1 MNIEAFD
8 TKIKSIKDELNS
20 LNNSILSWNE
30 KINKIKELQEK
41 TNNTKEELE
50 KEMSTLSEEEKEKAQ
65 AQLDTLNELISF
77 ELLLYNTAKDNNKPE
92 QSWNWD
98 KKEGFFSKTKDW
110 IWSQR
115 SDIWSKDKRKDE
127 TGKNLLRSAWFIAT
141 WGWAIA
147 LVVGWIKRLV
157 ERRRE
162 KKAAETATQTNPE
175 NPETEVE
182 QENKPWFRKRPFWKV
197 LKRLWIW
204 SAVAWWT
211 YVVWKRLNRRDRL
224 KERRSNR
231 WNKDNTNPD
240 TEVQQEFWKE
250 ELWQLSWFENE
261 CKELIN
267 QANSRRKLA
276 SKNGTD
282 YVDNAKEYRRILNKA
297 LYLQTEALEIYDKI
311 FNSNE
316 SSIQT
321 KNETDNLKNSID
333 SAVRK
338 IYQMKDEVYQ
348 NITDLSALED
358 EYELTEEYK
367 DNESSE
373 KNTENKKD
381 NPKRDNH
388 QPKDNTAPEE
398 KELERIENIDA
409 ENKIWDFIVSKV
421 SGIINKEVE
430 NEKLAPRVSDKTK
443 SEMKNIIDQY
453 LKQHNMFSK
462 QWNQLVFY
470 VDLSFSSVIHDM
482 LNKYVN
488 QCVWPV
494 SSKAKDKIDGLFN
507 QGKLKCEKT
516 DDIINPFKEKTCDIA
531 KRYNVSNISEKT
543 FYTQISKI
551 FSEGS
556 IQIPQGDEILA

>member
-8 TKIKSIKDELNS
+8 NKIQNIKDELNS
-20 LNNSILSWNE
+20 LSSSVLSANE
-30 KINKIKELQEK
+30 RIDKIKEIQEK
-41 TNNTKEELE
+41 TKQTKEELE
-50 KEMSTLSEEEKEKAQ
+50 NEMNNLTDEEKEKAETH
-65 AQLDTLNELISF
+65 LNTLNELISF
-77 ELLLYNTAKDNNKPE
+77 ELALYTTATTTNTQTE
-92 QSWNWD
+92 QAPWDWN
-98 KKEGFFSKTKDW
+98 KKEGFFNKAKDW
-110 IWSQR
+110 IWDQWKKLTVKEER
-115 SDIWSKDKRKDE
+115 EKESKWATAIRA
-127 TGKNLLRSAWFIAT
+127 LWFIAT
-141 WGWAIA
+141 WGWAITLA
-147 LVVGWIKRLV
+147 YKWIKSLIEKRK
-157 ERRRE
+157 E
-162 KKAAETATQTNPE
+162 KKEAKKAQEW
-175 NPETEVE
+175 
-182 QENKPWFRKRPFWKV
+182 QENKSWFRQRPFWRV

-204 SAVAWWT
+204 SVVAWWT
-211 YVVWKRLNRRDRL
+211 YAVWKHFNRWDRL
-224 KERRSNR
+224 KQRRSNR
-231 WNKDNTNPD
+231 WNKDNTDTDNPETD
-240 TEVQQEFWKE
+240 QEFWKD
-250 ELWQLSWFENE
+250 ELWQLSWFETE

-276 SKNGTD
+276 STSINHI
-282 YVDNAKEYRRILNKA
+282 DNAKEYNRILKKA
-297 LYLQTEALEIYDKI
+297 LYLQEKAVEIYMTI
-311 FNSNE
+311 FNSSE
-316 SSIQT
+316 ASDEI
-321 KNETDNLKNSID
+321 KNETENLKSSID

-338 IYQMKDEVYQ
+338 IYQMKDEVFQ
-348 NITDLSALED
+348 NVPKWADLWDED
-358 EYELTEEYK
+358 ELTEEYK
-367 DNESSE
+367 NNESSGGY
-373 KNTENKKD
+373 TGNKED
-381 NPKRDNH
+381 NPKIDNH

-421 SGIINKEVE
+421 SGIIDKEVE
-430 NEKLAPRVSDKTK
+430 NEKLAPQVSDETK

-494 SSKAKDKIDGLFN
+494 SWKAKDKINGLFN

-556 IQIPQGDEILA
+556 IQIPQGDKILA